1 MQSSDFSVLPLFKEK
16 DTQAPQLLSLNPEG
30 FVMKNLCR
38 ASPTNTTQPAL
49 NSASFPATT
58 GIDLTLS
65 PDKIRKDGLGGK
77 LHFKGSDHKAQQE
90 ED

>member
-1 MQSSDFSVLPLFKEK
+1 M
-16 DTQAPQLLSLNPEG
+16 QAPQLLSLKLEV
-30 FVMKNLCR
+30 FVMKNLCH
-38 ASPTNTTQPAL
+38 ASPTNATQPAL

-65 PDKIRKDGLGGK
+65 PDKIHKSGLGGK
-77 LHFKGSDHKAQQE
+77 LHFKDSDHKAQQE